1 MAIASPCNDPM
12 APLLS
17 RLTIPCNSTRS
28 IPADRALK
36 TFTSSSSSK
45 RT

>member
-1 MAIASPCNDPM
+1 VAIRCTDPIV
-12 APLLS
+12 PLLS
-17 RLTIPCNSTRS
+17 RLTIPCNGTRS

-36 TFTSSSSSK
+36 TFTAPSSSK